1 MEEKARIKK
10 QNCKKGFKKNE
21 HAFSMDGVQR
31 PRGWA
36 DAQHR
41 SMHVEMGW
49 GQACGWLFGNVG
61 RLFLCGGCENC
72 IAARGGCGGVTLL
85 RCCCC
90 MKTAKSAW
98 GLHESALAW
107 TGDSSMESY
116 CVIQWQACTCYV
128 DYPCLS
134 GGCSSSNSKSDNKQM
149 RGVIV
154 LTIGLLAVSTQ
165 PADGAGSQRG
175 QRKIC
180 MGNGHC
186 LACQALWCKA
196 AKHKAYK
203 LYTWFNFLV
212 TAVQRKIAYISS
224 GWRI

>member
-116 CVIQWQACTCYV
+116 CVMMHCDPVTGMYVLCWLPLPFRWLFILKLEIWQQADAGGHCAHHRPPCSLHAASRWSWITEGTAKDLHGQWTLLS
-128 DYPCLS
+128 LS
-134 GGCSSSNSKSDNKQM
+134 GS
-149 RGVIV
+149 
-154 LTIGLLAVSTQ
+154 
-165 PADGAGSQRG
+165 
-175 QRKIC
+175 
-180 MGNGHC
+180 
-186 LACQALWCKA
+186 
-196 AKHKAYK
+196 
-203 LYTWFNFLV
+203 LV
-212 TAVQRKIAYISS
+212 
-224 GWRI
+224 